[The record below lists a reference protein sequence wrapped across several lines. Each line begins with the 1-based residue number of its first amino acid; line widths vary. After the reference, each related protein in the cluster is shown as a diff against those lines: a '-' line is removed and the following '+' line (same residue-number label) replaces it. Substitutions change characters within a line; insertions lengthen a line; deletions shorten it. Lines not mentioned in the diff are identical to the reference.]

1 MNHCHRVIIAAVA
14 SGLLRVCFQISTE
27 SRDLPVNPTAFTD
40 GVSRPFEG
48 AIVPVF
54 GQSNTT
60 VQDIVANDLLNDQEP
75 VDEIAN
81 GARHSHSEL
90 AWWLRHTRRS
100 VLR

>member
-14 SGLLRVCFQISTE
+14 SGLLSVCFQISTE

-40 GVSRPFEG
+40 AVSRPFEG
-48 AIVPVF
+48 AIVPAF

-60 VQDIVANDLLNDQEP
+60 VQDIVANDLLNDREP

-81 GARHSHSEL
+81 GAGHSHSEL